1 MSIHKDCADALRAD
15 YRGYGAGKLC
25 AGHAHELV
33 AAFFGYSSG
42 AAMRAEADYP
52 VAALRQADLLVPDLA
67 MMDRRV
73 DEIEGL
79 PSDLLGVDALAQRLT
94 RHLQASGLFRGKV
107 WWTRDLEDHIRTEL
121 GQAYAHYTNELSG
134 PMADTN
140 AYYDEIE
147 IDESDLDV
155 RQDGVIANVS
165 GTLSGTTNPDRAYT
179 GDTIRFET
187 VLTLKLVAGRVAY
200 TGPDLETEGSVVH
213 DDIYGDDDG

>member
-1 MSIHKDCADALRAD
+1 
-15 YRGYGAGKLC
+15 
-25 AGHAHELV
+25 
-33 AAFFGYSSG
+33 
-42 AAMRAEADYP
+42 MRAEAAYP
-52 VAALRQADLLVPDLA
+52 LAALRRADILVPDLA

-79 PSDLLGVDALAQRLT
+79 PSDLLEVDELAQRLT
-94 RHLQASGLFRGKV
+94 GHLQAFGYFRGKV

-121 GQAYAHYTNELSG
+121 GQAYSHYTDALSG

-155 RQDGVIANVS
+155 RRDGVIANVS
-165 GTLSGTTNPDRAYT
+165 GTLSGTTNPDRAYA

-187 VLTLKLVAGRVAY
+187 VLTLRLVAGRVAY
-200 TGPDLETEGSVVH
+200 SGPDLETEGSVVY
-213 DDIYGDDDG
+213 DENYGDDDDG